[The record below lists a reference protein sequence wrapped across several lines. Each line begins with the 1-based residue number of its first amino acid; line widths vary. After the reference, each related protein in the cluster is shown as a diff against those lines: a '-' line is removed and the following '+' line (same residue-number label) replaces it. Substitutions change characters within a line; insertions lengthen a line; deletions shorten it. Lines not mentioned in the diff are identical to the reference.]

1 MKSSLSIRCVTLFSW
16 WCLLGMVA
24 CNGSTPAAGGSG
36 GAGGKSAG
44 TGGASAGVGGAR
56 TGTGGAG
63 AGTGGA
69 SAGTGGKAVDAG
81 ANDSSATGSGGQS
94 AGVGGA
100 GDAGAACT
108 VGAWPTADPSM
119 PGPFAT
125 VTENNVGPAA
135 GVGADGGPP
144 VAFTLFRPSD
154 LAQGGL
160 CHPVVTWGNGTGTSP
175 SIYRILLTQLASH
188 GFVVIASDSPN
199 VSQGT
204 PAPMLAGV
212 TWVLGENAD
221 PASVMYQRIDTTHVG
236 ATGHSQGAFATMTAG
251 ADARVVAIAP
261 IAGAMASRNLHGP
274 ALLLCGGMD
283 TTVPCS
289 GVLTAFNG
297 ITNQPVMYADQLAV
311 DHTDWITFRAGTL
324 NPYEVAVTAWMRVQL
339 MGDTALRPMF
349 YGPTCTLCQDTATWL
364 VMQKMMDQ

>member
-1 MKSSLSIRCVTLFSW
+1 MMKSPLSNV
-16 WCLLGMVA
+16 GVA
-24 CNGSTPAAGGSG
+24 WLAGWSVWALAACSSSPPSPGGAGGAAAGTGGHGGATPGSGGQTTGTGGHATGTGGQAAGSG
-36 GAGGKSAG
+36 GAGG
-44 TGGASAGVGGAR
+44 
-56 TGTGGAG
+56 
-63 AGTGGA
+63 
-69 SAGTGGKAVDAG
+69 
-81 ANDSSATGSGGQS
+81 ATT
-94 AGVGGA
+94 
-100 GDAGAACT
+100 ACT
-108 VGAWPTADPSM
+108 VGAWPTADPSVA
-119 PGPFAT
+119 GPFAT
-125 VTENNVGPAA
+125 TTENNVGPAA
-135 GVGADGGPP
+135 GVGADGGAP

-175 SIYRILLTQLASH
+175 SIYRVLLSQLASH

-199 VSQGT
+199 VAQGS

-212 TWVLGENAD
+212 TWVLEQNAD
-221 PASVMYQRIDTTHVG
+221 PTSELYQRIDTTHVG

-251 ADARVVAIAP
+251 ADPRVVAIAP

-289 GVLTAFNG
+289 GVLTAFDG

-311 DHTDWITFRAGTL
+311 DHVDWISFRAGTL
-324 NPYEVAVTAWMRVQL
+324 NPYEVAVTAWMRVHL
-339 MGDTALRPMF
+339 MGDSALRPMF
-349 YGPTCTLCQDTATWL
+349 YGPTCTLCTNTVVWQ